1 VRYRDVDALIL
12 AGGENKRLSAVKGF
26 LEIGG
31 RRIIDSTVELL
42 NTIFKRVV
50 ISTNTPE
57 LYFYLGVRRVG
68 DIMKYRGP
76 MTGILSA
83 LSSLKAPEIF
93 VTACDMPF
101 INPELVLFIVNRW
114 EESTKSFP
122 HPKINV
128 TPDTFHPSEKRK
140 WDGIIP
146 LFDKRPQPLL
156 GIYSKEIINS
166 MEESINNG
174 ETGLRQFLQ
183 KINVL
188 YIKEEEIRAIDPTG
202 KSFVN
207 INTPEDFEKE
217 IGGEICLV

>member
-1 VRYRDVDALIL
+1 VDALIL

-57 LYFYLGVRRVG
+57 LYFYLGVPMVG

-93 VTACDMPF
+93 VIACDMPF

-188 YIKEEEIRAIDPTG
+188 YIKEEEIRAIDPKG

>member
-1 VRYRDVDALIL
+1 MDALIL

-57 LYFYLGVRRVG
+57 LYFYLGVPMVG

-93 VTACDMPF
+93 VIACDMPF

-114 EESTKSFP
+114 EENTKSLP
-122 HPKINV
+122 HPEINV

-174 ETGLRQFLQ
+174 ETVLRQFLQ

-188 YIKEEEIRAIDPTG
+188 YIKEEEIRAIDPKG

>member
-1 VRYRDVDALIL
+1 MDALIL

-57 LYFYLGVRRVG
+57 LYFYLGVPMVG

-146 LFDKRPQPLL
+146 LFEKRPQPLL

-166 MEESINNG
+166 MEESIKNG
-174 ETGLRQFLQ
+174 ETVLRQFLQ
-183 KINVL
+183 KIKVL
-188 YIKEEEIRAIDPTG
+188 YIKEEEIRAIDPKG